1 MAASTWAQAAPDSEA
16 IVRSLARPAP
26 AATAFVEVRDSPL
39 LRAPLRVSGEYRRPD
54 AHTLVR
60 EVRAPYAETTT
71 LREGEAV
78 LAREGRPERRFALS
92 RAPEL
97 AALQGSFGAL
107 LAGDADALR
116 RHYTIDA
123 QGSTADWSLR
133 LVPRDARL
141 AAQLRDLVLH
151 GHGDEL
157 HCIEHT
163 PVKGERRQTL
173 MGSAAEAAIQAGDDA
188 DIAALC
194 RGGATPGCGRAR
206 AWPGRWRGWW
216 CCWAWGPGCR
226 SRSRS
231 AATCAGSCPMRAPP
245 SSGC

>member
-1 MAASTWAQAAPDSEA
+1 MAASSWAQAGPDSEA
-16 IVRSLARPAP
+16 IVRALARPAP

-54 AHTLVR
+54 ARTLVR

-71 LREGEAV
+71 LRDGEAV

-107 LAGDADALR
+107 LSGDVESLR

-123 QGSTADWSLR
+123 QGSAADWSLR

-141 AAQLRDLVLH
+141 AAQLRDLVLR
-151 GHGDEL
+151 GGGDEL

-163 PVKGERRQTL
+163 PVKGERRYTL
-173 MGSAAEAAIQAGDDA
+173 MGPAAEAALDAGDAA

-194 RGGATPGCGRAR
+194 RSGAG
-206 AWPGRWRGWW
+206 
-216 CCWAWGPGCR
+216 
-226 SRSRS
+226 
-231 AATCAGSCPMRAPP
+231 
-245 SSGC
+245 

>member
-1 MAASTWAQAAPDSEA
+1 MAASTWAQGAPDSAA

-39 LRAPLRVSGEYRRPD
+39 LREPLRVSGEYRRPD
-54 AHTLVR
+54 ANTLVR
-60 EVRAPYAETTT
+60 EVREPYRETTT

-123 QGSTADWSLR
+123 QGSAGDWSLR
-133 LVPRDARL
+133 LVPRDAKL
-141 AAQLRDLVLH
+141 AAQLRHLVLH
-151 GHGDEL
+151 GQGDEL

-163 PVKGERRQTL
+163 PVKGEQRHTL
-173 MGSAAEAAIQAGDDA
+173 MGPAAEAALSAGDGA

-194 RGGATPGCGRAR
+194 RGGAPGE
-206 AWPGRWRGWW
+206 
-216 CCWAWGPGCR
+216 
-226 SRSRS
+226 
-231 AATCAGSCPMRAPP
+231 
-245 SSGC
+245 

>member
-1 MAASTWAQAAPDSEA
+1 MAATWAQATPDSEA
-16 IVRSLARPAP
+16 IVRALARPAP

-39 LRAPLRVSGEYRRPD
+39 LRSPLRISGEYRRPD
-54 AHTLVR
+54 ARTLVR

-71 LREGEAV
+71 LRDGEAV
-78 LAREGRPERRFALS
+78 LARDGRPERRFALA

-97 AALQGSFGAL
+97 AALQDSFGAL

-123 QGSTADWSLR
+123 QGSAADWSLR
-133 LVPRDARL
+133 LVPRDPAL

-151 GHGDEL
+151 GRGDAL
-157 HCIEHT
+157 LCIEHT

-173 MGSAAEAAIQAGDDA
+173 MGPAAEAALRAGDDA

-194 RGGATPGCGRAR
+194 RGAAPG
-206 AWPGRWRGWW
+206 
-216 CCWAWGPGCR
+216 
-226 SRSRS
+226 
-231 AATCAGSCPMRAPP
+231 
-245 SSGC
+245 

>member
-1 MAASTWAQAAPDSEA
+1 MAASAWAQAGPDSEA
-16 IVRSLARPAP
+16 IVRALARPAP

-54 AHTLVR
+54 ARTLVR
-60 EVRAPYAETTT
+60 EVREPYVETTT
-71 LREGEAV
+71 LRDGEAV
-78 LAREGRPERRFALS
+78 LAREGKPERRFALS

-107 LAGDADALR
+107 LSGDADALR

-123 QGSTADWSLR
+123 QGSARDDWSLR
-133 LVPRDARL
+133 LVPRDAKL

-151 GHGDEL
+151 GRGDQL

-163 PVKGERRQTL
+163 PVKGERRYTL
-173 MGSAAEAAIQAGDDA
+173 MGPAAEAATDAGDDA

-194 RGGATPGCGRAR
+194 RGGARA
-206 AWPGRWRGWW
+206 G
-216 CCWAWGPGCR
+216 
-226 SRSRS
+226 
-231 AATCAGSCPMRAPP
+231 AG
-245 SSGC
+245 